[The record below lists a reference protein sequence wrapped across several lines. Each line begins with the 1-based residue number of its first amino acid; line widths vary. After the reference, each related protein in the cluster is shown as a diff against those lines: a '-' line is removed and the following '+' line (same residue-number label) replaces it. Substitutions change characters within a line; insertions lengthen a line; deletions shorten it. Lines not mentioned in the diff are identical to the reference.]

1 MDQDSNSAGRPSPRV
16 LISSVKVILPRVRLN
31 SGTKKNKLK
40 GRKKRKEKNKKTTGL
55 RVSDANNGRKR
66 KLKDLYRTWITDL
79 QERLI

>member
-31 SGTKKNKLK
+31 SGTKKQTEREKK
-40 GRKKRKEKNKKTTGL
+40 TERKKTKKTTGL
-55 RVSDANNGRKR
+55 GDSDANNGRKR